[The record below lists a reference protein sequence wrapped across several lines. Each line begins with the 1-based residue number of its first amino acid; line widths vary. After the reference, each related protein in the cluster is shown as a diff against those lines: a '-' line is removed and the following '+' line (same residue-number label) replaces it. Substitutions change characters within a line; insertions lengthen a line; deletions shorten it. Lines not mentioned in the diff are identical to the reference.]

1 MRINLRKKKNL
12 TDEQL
17 EIISTK
23 DFFDRTVPGIIK
35 FYTDHY
41 ICGNFYKSCW
51 ALTEYPPSTE
61 ETAIRTPCRQKRRN
75 AKNLQPPC
83 DEYGTEKNRSA
94 GNA

>member
-51 ALTEYPPSTE
+51 AALAFCSPQT
-61 ETAIRTPCRQKRRN
+61 TALWAACVKGIF
-75 AKNLQPPC
+75 
-83 DEYGTEKNRSA
+83 DISSFM
-94 GNA
+94 

>member
-35 FYTDHY
+35 FYTAHTFLFPFTPR
-41 ICGNFYKSCW
+41 N
-51 ALTEYPPSTE
+51 PPFDSDPIEFLSIT
-61 ETAIRTPCRQKRRN
+61 
-75 AKNLQPPC
+75 LFL
-83 DEYGTEKNRSA
+83 
-94 GNA
+94 